1 MKKRFILVFFIL
13 FLISALMSTLFFKFA
28 GIKTNINNGDFN
40 ISMETK
46 ENITDYGKVY
56 NYATNEVD
64 SINVKT
70 QSMPIT
76 IKREDRKDILV
87 VIESEKENNYDI
99 STKLE
104 NKALKIEIDENYKNQ
119 IGFFKLNDVNII
131 IPNNYELKSIKAK
144 SITGYINITDLGN
157 LNISNT
163 SGNIDIQNGY
173 DDLIV
178 TNVSGYIS
186 IDGKYSN
193 INATNVAGEIE
204 LESDIFDKAIL
215 NSVSG
220 DIKLYVSKDFSS
232 NYHFSTI
239 SGDLDFDI
247 ENNYKKINK
256 NQGIIGEYKEENKNN
271 FKITVKTVTGEFDLN
286 NN

>member
-28 GIKTNINNGDFN
+28 GVKTDGNGGEFN
-40 ISMETK
+40 ISIKTK
-46 ENITDYGKVY
+46 ENITDYGKTYTYDVK
-56 NYATNEVD
+56 EVE
-64 SINVKT
+64 SISVKT

-87 VIESEKENNYDI
+87 IIESEKDNNYDVI
-99 STKLE
+99 TQLE
-104 NKALKIEIDENYKNQ
+104 NKTLKIEIDENSKNQ
-119 IGFFKLNDVNII
+119 IGFLELNDVDII
-131 IPNNYELKSIKAK
+131 IPNNYELKSIHAN
-144 SITGYINITDLGN
+144 SITGYINTADVGN

-163 SGNIDIQNGY
+163 SGNIDIENGY

-186 IDGKYSN
+186 IGGEYSK
-193 INATNVAGEIE
+193 INANNVAGEIE
-204 LESDIFDKAIL
+204 LESDIFDEAIL
-215 NSVSG
+215 NTVSG
-220 DIKLYVSKDFSS
+220 NIELYVSKDFSA
-232 NYHFSTI
+232 NYYFSTI
-239 SGDLDFDI
+239 SGKTDFDI

-256 NQGIIGEYKEENKNN
+256 NQGIIGEYKEENKND
-271 FKITVKTVTGEFDLN
+271 FKITVKTVTGEFNLN